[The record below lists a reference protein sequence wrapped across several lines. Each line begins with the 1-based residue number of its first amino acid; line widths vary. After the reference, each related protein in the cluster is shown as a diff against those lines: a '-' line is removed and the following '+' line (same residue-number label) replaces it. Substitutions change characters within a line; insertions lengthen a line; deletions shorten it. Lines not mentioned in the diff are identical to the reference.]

1 LQVREVSRIG
11 ILTSIAYLALSLGV
25 LLAGYH
31 HRHAYIML
39 YSALLLFP
47 HSVALTYVASGAIRN
62 KRAQK
67 LIMASAIITFAMF
80 VAPIF
85 GLWLNWEIPTAV
97 FAAISIPMIFASIL
111 AGRLQRGNIKLSFYL
126 VSSSYIIYLTTV
138 ASLLIRGWPEKF
150 SIAATALTFAY
161 PVTLIYAVTV
171 NSLPSTFNDK
181 PSYTLSYTLPILTAI
196 GSFLVGLRFLKI
208 GSAIVAASTLI
219 YIFAARMYKLQKYL
233 SSIERLNKES
243 PAYKGSAFFI
253 KSHYVII
260 ASIILTIIY
269 TSLFVAKSFSFFCL
283 LCLLHA
289 YVMGFVSIHVF
300 LHAPVMLPVVL
311 KVKHKRRYTLWPL
324 ILALVAAAIWPTV
337 WPISGIVSYI
347 LYVIAFCLDVRI
359 ATC

>member
-1 LQVREVSRIG
+1 MQVREVSRIG
-11 ILTSIAYLALSLGV
+11 ILASIAYLALSLGI

-47 HSVALTYVASGAIRN
+47 HSVTLTYVASGAMRN
-62 KRAQK
+62 KRAQRF
-67 LIMASAIITFAMF
+67 IMVSAIITFAMF
-80 VAPIF
+80 IAPIF
-85 GLWLNWEIPTAV
+85 GLWLNWEIPTAI
-97 FAAISIPMIFASIL
+97 FAVVSIPMIFASIL
-111 AGRLQRGNIKLSFYL
+111 AGRSQKGNIRLSLYL

-138 ASLLIRGWPEKF
+138 ASLLIKGWPEKF

-181 PSYTLSYTLPILTAI
+181 PSYFLSYSLPVLTAI
-196 GSFLVGLRFLKI
+196 GSFLVGLRFIKA
-208 GSAIVAASTLI
+208 GSAVIVASTLI
-219 YIFAARMYKLQKYL
+219 YIFAARMYRLKRYL
-233 SSIERLNKES
+233 SSIQRLNKES

-260 ASIILTIIY
+260 ASISLTVIY
-269 TSLFVAKSFSFFCL
+269 TLLFITKSFSFYCL

-324 ILALVAAAIWPTV
+324 ILALVATAV
-337 WPISGIVSYI
+337 WPVSGIASYI
-347 LYVIAFCLDVRI
+347 LYVIAFCLDIRI

>member
-1 LQVREVSRIG
+1 MKGSLQVREISRIG

-47 HSVALTYVASGAIRN
+47 HSVALTYVASGAVRN
-62 KRAQK
+62 ERAQK
-67 LIMASAIITFAMF
+67 LVVTSAIITFAMF

-85 GLWLNWEIPTAV
+85 GLWLNWEVPTATFV
-97 FAAISIPMIFASIL
+97 AVSIPMIFASIF
-111 AGRLQRGNIKLSFYL
+111 AGRSQKGNIKLSLYL
-126 VSSSYIIYLTTV
+126 VSASYIVYLTTV

-181 PSYTLSYTLPILTAI
+181 PSYSLSYTLPVLTAI
-196 GSFLVGLRFLKI
+196 GSFLVGLRFIKA

-219 YIFAARMYKLQKYL
+219 YIFAARMYRLQKYL
-233 SSIERLNKES
+233 KSIERLNKES

-260 ASIILTIIY
+260 ASIALTIIY
-269 TSLFVAKSFSFFCL
+269 TSLFIIKSFSFFCL

-289 YVMGFVSIHVF
+289 YVMGFVTIHVF

-324 ILALVAAAIWPTV
+324 ILALIAAAIWPV
-337 WPISGIVSYI
+337 QGLASYI